1 MSIKKIYQII
11 TAIAIYITL
20 TVGFGLSSQAQSSS
34 PAKTGTPSTNTL
46 TTPSTTT
53 KPVDLCTGESGFGSC
68 LGGTSSYAT
77 GDSKDIV
84 TSLAI
89 NLVNMLIFIGAAI
102 AVLFIVFGGYKY
114 ITASGDDTK
123 VKEGRSM
130 VINALI
136 GLAVAI
142 LSFTLVSVLSRIIST
157 LNIGNT

>member
-1 MSIKKIYQII
+1 MSIKNIYQII
-11 TAIAIYITL
+11 AAIALYITL
-20 TVGFGLSSQAQSSS
+20 TVGFSLSTQAQSSS

-46 TTPSTTT
+46 TTPSTTG
-53 KPVDLCTGESGFGSC
+53 KPVDLCTGANSFGSC
-68 LGGTSSYAT
+68 LVGTSDYAT

-84 TSLAI
+84 TNLAI
-89 NLVNMLIFIGAAI
+89 NLVNLLIFIGAAI

-136 GLAVAI
+136 GLAIAI
-142 LSFTLVSVLSRIIST
+142 LSFTLVSFVSSIIST
-157 LNIGNT
+157 LNIGN